1 MRASH
6 SDSRLVLIVGED
18 PVALDRA
25 GIATAADLGWRTI
38 DLNVELAE
46 RLIGLSPSERRDE
59 AWDALDEVVSRPEPG
74 VVIVGTDILFEPAL
88 GYRPYEALRRLGRRG
103 PMVATWLGVVEDQD
117 VVRSS
122 PGHPEYCRVRL
133 DVPFLQADA
142 KGGVS

>member
-1 MRASH
+1 MRTALIAAPPAIATL
-6 SDSRLVLIVGED
+6 DSLIV
-18 PVALDRA
+18 
-25 GIATAADLGWRTI
+25 ATPTFRHQI
-38 DLNVELAE
+38 ICVN
-46 RLIGLSPSERRDE
+46 P
-59 AWDALDEVVSRPEPG
+59 DALDEVVSRPEPG